1 MSVIDLRSDTV
12 TRPTAAMK
20 EAIAKAEV
28 GDDVFGEDPTVN
40 ELEAYSA
47 QLMGKEAGLFV
58 ASGTM
63 GNFVSLLSHCGR
75 GDEVLVARGAHI
87 FQYEQGGASSLGGM
101 VLNPIGQSK
110 MQAITASDVLNNIS
124 ACDVHKPITRLVCLE
139 NTLNGIA
146 VPLETTDAVVDAAR
160 NQGLRTH
167 MDGARIFNAALA
179 LKSDVKRL
187 VEGIDSVQFCF
198 SKGLSA
204 PVGSMVVGDK
214 EFIHKARRARKALGG
229 GMRQAGLLAAA
240 CRVALDQMTG
250 RLEEDHENA
259 RKLAE
264 GVKELDFLNVD
275 LSNCQ
280 TNMVWIET
288 GFPDEKLKAQ
298 TLVDEIKE
306 QGVLVLATGPD
317 KIRAVTHHGI
327 TDGDIDR
334 TIAAFATAVAKIVE
348 KADIQTGSRS

>member
-20 EAIAKAEV
+20 EAMAQAEV

-40 ELEAYSA
+40 DLEAYSA

-87 FQYEQGGASSLGGM
+87 FQYEQGGAFSLGGM
-101 VLNPIGQSK
+101 ELKPIGQSK
-110 MQAITASDVLNNIS
+110 MQALKASDVLDNIS
-124 ACDVHKPITRLVCLE
+124 PRDQHKPITRLVCLE

-146 VPLETTDAVVDAAR
+146 VPLETLDAVAEAAVGH
-160 NQGLRTH
+160 NLKTH

-179 LKSDVKRL
+179 LKTDVKRL
-187 VEGIDSVQFCF
+187 VEKIDSVQFCF

-204 PVGSMVVGDK
+204 PAGSMVVGNR
-214 EFIHKARRARKALGG
+214 EFIDKARRARKVLGG
-229 GMRQAGLLAAA
+229 GMRQVGLLAAA
-240 CRVALDQMTG
+240 CRVALEKMTD

-264 GVKELDFLNVD
+264 GVAKLDCLQVD
-275 LSNCQ
+275 LSICQ

-288 GFPDEKLKAQ
+288 NFPGEKLKAQ
-298 TLVDEIKE
+298 DLVEAVKNL
-306 QGVLVLATGPD
+306 GVLVLATAPD
-317 KIRAVTHHGI
+317 KIRAVTHYGI

-334 TIAAFATAVAKIVE
+334 TIAAFDTAVTTVLE